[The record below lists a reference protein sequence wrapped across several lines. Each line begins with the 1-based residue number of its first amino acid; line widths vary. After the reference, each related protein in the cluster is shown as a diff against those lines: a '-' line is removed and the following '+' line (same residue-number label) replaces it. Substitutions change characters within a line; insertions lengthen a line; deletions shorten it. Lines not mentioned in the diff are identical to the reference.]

1 MIANQ
6 EIVNAIN
13 DQIGNEFG
21 AMLQYYA
28 IGAHFAAEGL
38 SDLSAHFY
46 EQAEEEKKDAFRIIQ
61 FVIDTGARV
70 NIPAVAVPRA
80 DFKSAE
86 HAIKLSLEQ
95 EARVTSHANAVVS
108 MARAAHFINDFK
120 TPSESDRTADNF
132 LQWLVEK
139 QSEEVALLEQLLRAV
154 QSTGEGDLVRVKEQL
169 THEKGPGSA
178 SIELGQ
184 TVLSTLSA
192 LSEMVLAYRQRPER
206 ARLSDEEVNQIASNS
221 KASPEAGKAVAS
233 VVPDGALRE
242 ILKHL
247 NEETIRLRA
256 STADPSRGKA
266 PHRRD
271 LERAEAEICVDLK
284 SIQSHNNGVLPEVA
298 ALEKAWEAHHAHAFL
313 TTSHA

>member
-46 EQAEEEKKDAFRIIQ
+46 EQAEEEKKDALRIIQ

-70 NIPAVAVPRA
+70 NIPPVAVPRA
-80 DFKSAE
+80 DFKAAE

-95 EARVTSHANAVVS
+95 EARVTAHTNALVS

-120 TPSESDRTADNF
+120 TPSEPDRTADNF

-139 QSEEVALLEQLLRAV
+139 QSEEVALLEQLLRSV
-154 QSTGEGDLVRVKEQL
+154 QNTGEGDLVRVKEHL
-169 THEKGPGSA
+169 AHEKDPGSA
-178 SIELGQ
+178 SIELSQ

-192 LSEMVLAYRQRPER
+192 LSEMVLAYRARPER
-206 ARLSDEEVNQIASNS
+206 AGLSDEEVNQIASNT

-247 NEETIRLRA
+247 NEETTRLRA
-256 STADPSRGKA
+256 STADPSRPKA
-266 PHRRD
+266 PHQRD
-271 LERAEAEICVDLK
+271 LDRAEAEICVDLK
-284 SIQSHNNGVLPEVA
+284 SIQSHNNGVLPEVP
-298 ALEKAWEAHHAHAFL
+298 ALQKAWEAHHAHAFL